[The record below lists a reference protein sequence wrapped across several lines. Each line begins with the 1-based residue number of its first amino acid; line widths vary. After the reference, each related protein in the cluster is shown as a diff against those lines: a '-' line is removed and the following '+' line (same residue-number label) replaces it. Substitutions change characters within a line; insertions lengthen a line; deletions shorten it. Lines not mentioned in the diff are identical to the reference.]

1 MNTHTVIIG
10 GGISGLSA
18 ANFLYKKTSN
28 FIIVVPKDK
37 GQLSNYWGIE
47 VIFNMLNYYV
57 LVL

>member
-1 MNTHTVIIG
+1 VISFDICIK
-10 GGISGLSA
+10 IS
-18 ANFLYKKTSN
+18 SN